1 MKQKSLYIAIVLAL
15 HCAVAVA
22 DNSIDSTQIDEVTV
36 NGDGNNISGL
46 TPCATPSNCK
56 SPLGNSSVSGNNNTI
71 TSLTNYIITGSNNDL
86 SFREGANKRGNSS
99 RLTQSFHFF
108 MFEPIFSPVN
118 ALNQPI

>member
-46 TPCATPSNCK
+46 RKVRISGEIL
-56 SPLGNSSVSGNNNTI
+56 LG
-71 TSLTNYIITGSNNDL
+71 
-86 SFREGANKRGNSS
+86 
-99 RLTQSFHFF
+99 
-108 MFEPIFSPVN
+108 
-118 ALNQPI
+118 